1 MSTGIRWFRVGYM
14 DELPTGQPPERSEL
28 LRELV
33 DQLPPKERHVI
44 ERTFFGG
51 ATLTLAASEL
61 KVSSKYARL
70 LRRRGI
76 EQLRRLMYPDA
87 PEVGAVHAA
96 GLEPVANEPVPQP

>member
-14 DELPTGQPPERSEL
+14 DELASNDQPERSEL

-33 DQLPPKERHVI
+33 DQLPPKERHVV

-76 EQLRRLMYPDA
+76 EQLRCLMYPDA
-87 PEVGAVHAA
+87 PAVGTVHAA
-96 GLEPVANEPVPQP
+96 GVGDIPDGPVPQP